1 MFHKYLFF
9 FFFFFLIIRRPPRST
24 RTDTLFPYTTLFRS
38 LSKLNPRLIM
48 VRISGFGQHGPY
60 SQRPGYG
67 VIGEAISG
75 LRYLTGDPESP
86 PSRVAVSMTDYIT
99 GLYAAFGATLAV
111 LARNASG
118 CGQYIDA
125 ALYECAFSFMEPL
138 IPAYEKLGHVPTR
151 TGSRLPES
159 TPNNLYP
166 TADEQ
171 FIHITA
177 MGNTV
182 FCRLA
187 LAMGQPELADD
198 PRFSSA
204 TERSHHHKEIDDLIA
219 QWTGRI
225 ELEKLESILQ
235 RAEVPAARIFTIADI
250 FNDPHY
256 RARQAIVAAPD
267 DDFGSVAMASV
278 VPRLSDTP
286 GDVRHSGHRLGQDTR
301 ADGKSTRLNSRQL

>member
-1 MFHKYLFF
+1 MTAYNM
-9 FFFFFLIIRRPPRST
+9 LIS
-24 RTDTLFPYTTLFRS
+24 DWSSDVCSSDL
-38 LSKLNPRLIM
+38 
-48 VRISGFGQHGPY
+48 GPW
-60 SQRPGYG
+60 
-67 VIGEAISG
+67 
-75 LRYLTGDPESP
+75 
-86 PSRVAVSMTDYIT
+86 
-99 GLYAAFGATLAV
+99 
-111 LARNASG
+111 
-118 CGQYIDA
+118 
-125 ALYECAFSFMEPL
+125 

-219 QWTGRI
+219 QWTDR
-225 ELEKLESILQ
+225 
-235 RAEVPAARIFTIADI
+235 
-250 FNDPHY
+250 
-256 RARQAIVAAPD
+256 
-267 DDFGSVAMASV
+267 
-278 VPRLSDTP
+278 
-286 GDVRHSGHRLGQDTR
+286 
-301 ADGKSTRLNSRQL
+301 KSTHLNSSH

>member
-1 MFHKYLFF
+1 
-9 FFFFFLIIRRPPRST
+9 
-24 RTDTLFPYTTLFRS
+24 
-38 LSKLNPRLIM
+38 
-48 VRISGFGQHGPY
+48 
-60 SQRPGYG
+60 
-67 VIGEAISG
+67 
-75 LRYLTGDPESP
+75 
-86 PSRVAVSMTDYIT
+86 
-99 GLYAAFGATLAV
+99 
-111 LARNASG
+111 
-118 CGQYIDA
+118 
-125 ALYECAFSFMEPL
+125 MEPW

-204 TERSHHHKEIDDLIA
+204 TERSHHHTEIDDLIA

-225 ELEKLESILQ
+225 ELEKLESILRSEEHTSELQ
-235 RAEVPAARIFTIADI
+235 SLMRISYAVF
-250 FNDPHY
+250 
-256 RARQAIVAAPD
+256 
-267 DDFGSVAMASV
+267 
-278 VPRLSDTP
+278 
-286 GDVRHSGHRLGQDTR
+286 
-301 ADGKSTRLNSRQL
+301 